1 MVLQANRN
9 ILCKNQIR
17 TQNMY
22 KQFKYEQ
29 IHISIKTA
37 EIKLLKF

>member
-17 TQNMY
+17 IQNMY

>member
-1 MVLQANRN
+1 MLLQTNKN

-17 TQNMY
+17 IQNKY

-29 IHISIKTA
+29 LHISAKTA
-37 EIKLLKF
+37 VVNLLKF